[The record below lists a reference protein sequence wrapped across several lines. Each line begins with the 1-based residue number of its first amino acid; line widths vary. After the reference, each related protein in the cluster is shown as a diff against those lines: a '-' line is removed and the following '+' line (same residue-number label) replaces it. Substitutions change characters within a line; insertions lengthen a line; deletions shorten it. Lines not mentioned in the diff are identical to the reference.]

1 MDAGNK
7 AFQGQVCLSP
17 DNSVLFA
24 TRIMS
29 EYRAGTVVLKRRGAV
44 VGVVTERILRLGLA
58 VGDRD
63 PETTPLSAIMIQT
76 PGPGRAGR
84 PQPLSG

>member
-7 AFQGQVCLSP
+7 AFQGQVYLSP

-29 EYRAGTVVLKRRGAV
+29 EYRAGTVVLKRRGTV

-58 VGDRD
+58 AGGRD
-63 PETTPLSAIMIQT
+63 PETTPLSAIMIKT
-76 PGPGRAGR
+76 PGTTAAH
-84 PQPLSG
+84 LSR